1 MATTR
6 KPAKRSI
13 RKKAAAPTRGA
24 ATSGAKSRKRTTR
37 SKSTRKAKASKNLK
51 LKKTASRGLRL
62 AREGLQSV
70 RQAGGKAWEA
80 VKDTTTQMVE
90 NVRDE

>member
-6 KPAKRSI
+6 KPAKRST
-13 RKKAAAPTRGA
+13 RKKAAAPTRQA
-24 ATSGAKSRKRTTR
+24 ASAGKSHKRTAGK
-37 SKSTRKAKASKNLK
+37 KSIRKTKASKNLK
-51 LKKTASRGLRL
+51 LKGTARRGLRL
-62 AREGLQSV
+62 AREGLESV

-80 VKDTTTQMVE
+80 VKVTTSHVVE

>member
-6 KPAKRSI
+6 KPAKRST
-13 RKKAAAPTRGA
+13 RKKAAAPTRRA
-24 ATSGAKSRKRTTR
+24 AAGGKSHKRTGGK
-37 SKSTRKAKASKNLK
+37 KSTRKAKASKNLK
-51 LKKTASRGLRL
+51 LKGTARRGLRL

-70 RQAGGKAWEA
+70 RQVGGKAWEA

>member
-6 KPAKRSI
+6 KPAKRST
-13 RKKAAAPTRGA
+13 RKKAAPTRRA
-24 ATSGAKSRKRTTR
+24 ASGGKPRKRTAK
-37 SKSTRKAKASKNLK
+37 KSASKAKASKNLK
-51 LKKTASRGLRL
+51 LKGTAGRGLRL
-62 AREGLQSV
+62 AKEGLQSV